1 MEGDKM
7 YEIYTVTANDTLD
20 TIAKKY
26 GVDKELLYQING
38 FSENYT
44 LVPNTQIIVP
54 TNKNKTFS
62 YYTVKKGD
70 NVYQI
75 AKKYNIDY
83 ELLLKINGL
92 DKGDYIYPNQ
102 TLLLP
107 RSGLTVYLTKEGDTI
122 NEILENLNT
131 NISKLLDQNKNI
143 YLQPEQIII
152 FESTT

>member
-1 MEGDKM
+1 M

-107 RSGLTVYLTKEGDTI
+107 RSVLTVYLTKEGDTI